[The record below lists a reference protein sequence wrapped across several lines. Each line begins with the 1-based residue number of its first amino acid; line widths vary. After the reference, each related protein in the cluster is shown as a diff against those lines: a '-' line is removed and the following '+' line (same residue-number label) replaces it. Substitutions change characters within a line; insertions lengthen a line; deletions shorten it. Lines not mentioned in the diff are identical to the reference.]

1 MKKINKILIII
12 QRANGDVLLSHS
24 LITSLF
30 KNFNQPQID
39 LLVNDDTIAIAKLL
53 PNINFIHT
61 FSYKDKREK
70 HWRQEKKIIQKIFR
84 QYDLSINLTASD
96 RSVIYSI
103 LAGKKSISAIEKQP
117 QKSWWK
123 KIFLTYFYYFDTDKH
138 ILLNNIEPLNL
149 LNINQEL
156 NNNFPEVSE
165 QAINKVKRL
174 LEIKKINKFIIFH
187 PSAQYDF
194 KIYPKHLRDKLLIE
208 LNTLEIPIVITGS
221 KNKLDLEIKKELPKL
236 KNLYDFIGLLT
247 LEEYFALS
255 QFSLSY
261 IGMDT
266 LNMHIAA
273 SQNKRI
279 FAIFGPT
286 NLKMWSPWSN
296 ELKTSA
302 TVDMPVQTYSKNT
315 IFQADMPCVACG
327 LAGCDNKHGKSDCL
341 YKIRPI
347 SIFNEVENWHKKFNI
362 KKNEKL

>member
-1 MKKINKILIII
+1 M
-12 QRANGDVLLSHS
+12 
-24 LITSLF
+24 
-30 KNFNQPQID
+30 
-39 LLVNDDTIAIAKLL
+39 
-53 PNINFIHT
+53 
-61 FSYKDKREK
+61 
-70 HWRQEKKIIQKIFR
+70 
-84 QYDLSINLTASD
+84 SINLTASD

-103 LAGKKSISAIEKQP
+103 LAGKKSISAIEKKP

-138 ILLNNIEPLNL
+138 ILLNNIEPLSL

-165 QAINKVKRL
+165 HAINKVKRL
-174 LEIKKINKFIIFH
+174 LEITKINKFIIFH

-208 LNTLEIPIVITGS
+208 LNTLDIPIVITGS

-236 KNLYDFIGLLT
+236 RNLYDFIGLLT

-273 SQNKRI
+273 VQNKQI

-286 NLKMWSPWSN
+286 NLRMWSPWSN
-296 ELKTSA
+296 DQKMAASENRP
-302 TVDMPVQTYSKNT
+302 MQTYGKIT
-315 IFQADMPCVACG
+315 IFQSSLPCVACG
-327 LAGCDNKHGKSDCL
+327 KAGCTDNNQRSECL
-341 YKIRPI
+341 YTIDPVKIFKHI
-347 SIFNEVENWHKKFNI
+347 
-362 KKNEKL
+362 EKYFSNA